1 MRMSEKTQKFGK
13 INKKEFHKSKHPI
26 DLGLVN
32 LFQIVVS
39 DKFKHSD
46 NGFKN
51 FVGYKEGEIVK
62 QLCIILH
69 QMTGC
74 IKYLENR
81 RKNMSFII
89 KDDHVL
95 NKYNEIWDKIKESL
109 NIKFHNMPVYDE
121 KHVKA
126 KVKEF
131 NGTIKANFLGDKILK
146 KKACITLALPVSLLI
161 LL

>member
-1 MRMSEKTQKFGK
+1 MSEKTQKFDN
-13 INKKEFHKSKHPI
+13 INEKEFHKSKHPI

-51 FVGYKEGEIVK
+51 FIGCKEGEIGK
-62 QLCIILH
+62 PLCIILH

-89 KDDHVL
+89 KDDRVL

-109 NIKFHNMPVYDE
+109 NLKFHNMPVYDE

-131 NGTIKANFLGDKILK
+131 NGTINANFLGDKILK
-146 KKACITLALPVSLLI
+146 KKHVLHLHCLYHY
-161 LL
+161 